1 MRKQSF
7 LASAAVAAAL
17 MAPGAASAGA
27 EYFDFS
33 GSVTCFGC
41 TTPGTI
47 EGEFVVDVVSGVAV
61 SGAGSIEGTYIPGVQ
76 TLTLITPS
84 TPGSGGYPSGIGWRD
99 GSGTDTWGWD
109 NLVPIDYVGG
119 LDFSFGAG
127 TSPPVSGTGWQFGI
141 WNNSGPVG
149 YGDDYQAWISGPNG
163 GPGHYY
169 GYTGALTV
177 SAPELAT
184 WAMLG
189 LGFAA
194 LGFAGYRKARTPR
207 VVAL

>member
-127 TSPPVSGTGWQFGI
+127 TSLRSRARAGSSASGTTV
-141 WNNSGPVG
+141 GPSDTG
-149 YGDDYQAWISGPNG
+149 MIIRRGSPAQTAGQATTMAIR
-163 GPGHYY
+163 
-169 GYTGALTV
+169 
-177 SAPELAT
+177 AP
-184 WAMLG
+184 
-189 LGFAA
+189 
-194 LGFAGYRKARTPR
+194 
-207 VVAL
+207 

>member
-1 MRKQSF
+1 M
-7 LASAAVAAAL
+7 
-17 MAPGAASAGA
+17 
-27 EYFDFS
+27 
-33 GSVTCFGC
+33 
-41 TTPGTI
+41 
-47 EGEFVVDVVSGVAV
+47 AV
-61 SGAGSIEGTYIPGVQ
+61 SGARLYRGNVHSGGVQ

-127 TSPPVSGTGWQFGI
+127 TSPPIWGTGWQFGI
-141 WNNSGPVG
+141 WNNSGTVG
-149 YGDDYQAWISGPNG
+149 YGDDYQAWISGAKRRARPLLWPFG
-163 GPGHYY
+163 
-169 GYTGALTV
+169 GALTV
-177 SAPELAT
+177 SAAGAAT

-207 VVAL
+207 AVAF